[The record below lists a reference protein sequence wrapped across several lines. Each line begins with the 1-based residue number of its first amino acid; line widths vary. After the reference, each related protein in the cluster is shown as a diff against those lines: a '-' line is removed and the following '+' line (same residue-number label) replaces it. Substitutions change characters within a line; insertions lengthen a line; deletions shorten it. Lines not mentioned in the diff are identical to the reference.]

1 MKKIKSMVSIFTV
14 LTMMTG
20 LSGCSGQNDMD
31 DMVPVD
37 NGVETGVHHA
47 RMILDGRKG
56 QFDNTRA
63 DAGWENGDKVYL
75 QISVGGQKVNGQA
88 VYKAGDDEWD
98 VQYYGTITSGEEC
111 ACEAL
116 FFDGAVSETSSE
128 VALDTHTGVYQDKSA
143 TYLLKDGII
152 RVTAKLSP
160 KTGRFRFM
168 GTAGTPYTVSGFK
181 YHTSYNISTN
191 TFQAAS
197 VNASESIGAGGY
209 SAYYYGY
216 FENENNK
223 VLMVTDNDDWMQHT
237 KVMDGNALKQ
247 GHSGI
252 LRLPTT
258 DNHSG
263 WVTTMITSKM
273 FSAKGI
279 SFKMIR
285 VEGGTFT
292 MGATAEQSN
301 GYTPDTDEKPT
312 HRVTLSSYAIAETE
326 VTQALWKAVT
336 GYSPTS
342 GGSAWSSSYGLGDN
356 YPAYYISYEDV
367 QSFVTKLNSLTG
379 QKFRMPTEAEWEF
392 AARGGNKS
400 KGYTFSGSNTVGD
413 VAWYTENSG
422 SKTHPVKTKA
432 ANELGIYDM
441 SGNVYEWCSDWYGA
455 YSSNAQSNP
464 TGPATGTNRVFR
476 GGCWYGTATCCRC
489 AYRNHYTPSDRS
501 YSLGFRLAL

>member
-56 QFDNTRA
+56 QFDDTRA

-75 QISVGGQKVNGQA
+75 QFSVGGQKVNGQA

-98 VQYYGTITSGEEC
+98 VQYYGTITQGEES
-111 ACEAL
+111 ACEAY
-116 FFDGAVSETSSE
+116 FFDGAVSATSSE
-128 VALDTHTGVYQDKSA
+128 VVLDTHTGVYQDKSA
-143 TYLLKDGII
+143 TYLLKDGVI
-152 RVTAKLSP
+152 RVTATLSP
-160 KTGRFRFM
+160 ATGRFRFK
-168 GTAGTPYTVSGFK
+168 GTEGTPYTVSGFK
-181 YHTSYNISTN
+181 SYTKYNISTN
-191 TFQAAS
+191 AFQVAS
-197 VNASESIGAGGY
+197 VNASESMGADGY

-216 FENENNK
+216 FEDESNK
-223 VLMVTDNDDWMQHT
+223 VLTVTDKDNWMQYT

-247 GHSGI
+247 GHSGS

-258 DNHSG
+258 DSHSG
-263 WVTTMITSKM
+263 WTAVKIPNTFTIN
-273 FSAKGI
+273 GV
-279 SFKMIR
+279 SFKMIL

-367 QSFVTKLNSLTG
+367 LSFVTKLNSLTG

-441 SGNVYEWCSDWYGA
+441 SGNVWEWCSDWYGA

-464 TGPATGTNRVFR
+464 TGPATGSSRVNR
-476 GGCWYGTATCCRC
+476 GGSCYSAATYCRC
-489 AYRNHYTPSDRS
+489 AIRNNSAPSYRGNG
-501 YSLGFRLAL
+501 LGFRLAL